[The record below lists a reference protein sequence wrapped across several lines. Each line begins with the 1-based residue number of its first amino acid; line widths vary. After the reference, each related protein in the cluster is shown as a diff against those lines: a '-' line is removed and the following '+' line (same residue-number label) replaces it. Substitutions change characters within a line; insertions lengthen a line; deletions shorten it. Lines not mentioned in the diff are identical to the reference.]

1 MDGSPEAATG
11 TSAWPSFRRAKRLRR
26 LNNPHS
32 PRRSGAAGALV
43 WSRVQADN
51 TEAVAVPQ
59 ARQEFPP
66 MEVTFPREALEP
78 GSRAAPILRSVF
90 GRDFG
95 VFGL

>member
-43 WSRVQADN
+43 SSRVRADN

-66 MEVTFPREALEP
+66 MEVISLAKLLIRAHAL
-78 GSRAAPILRSVF
+78 PISRSVF